1 MIWLDRF
8 CFMIYELGSLNMNLR
23 EKQQE
28 DTRKAILDALGG
40 QIAESGAMGFSIQD
54 VADRAGVTHRTV
66 YNYFPTREA
75 LNDAF
80 ALHVEEEELAATFG
94 VRPDEGVRLAQLP
107 SVAATYFRMIA
118 DKAVHVRAYVM
129 LMIASRSPAQL
140 TRERTKQFE
149 QLMEDEAGPLPEG
162 AARLAT
168 AAVRQFVSSVG
179 WHVLIEH
186 QGLSNED
193 AARTAEWATKA
204 LLDAVANGD
213 FPIPETTNES
223 RHDDE

>member
-1 MIWLDRF
+1 
-8 CFMIYELGSLNMNLR
+8 MNLR
-23 EKQQE
+23 KKQEE

-54 VADRAGVTHRTV
+54 VANRAGVTHRTV
-66 YNYFPTREA
+66 YNHFPTRGA

-80 ALHVEEEELAATFG
+80 ALHVEEELAALFG
-94 VRPDEGVRLAQLP
+94 VRPDAGASLAQLP
-107 SVAATYFRMIA
+107 SVAASYYRTIA
-118 DKAVHVRAYVM
+118 DKAAHVRAYVM
-129 LMIASRSPAQL
+129 LMIASRSPAQI

-149 QLMEDEAGPLPEG
+149 QLIEDDAGPLPEG

-168 AAVRQFVSSVG
+168 AAVRLFVSSAG
-179 WHVLIEH
+179 WHVLTEH

-193 AARTAEWATKA
+193 AARTAEWAA
-204 LLDAVANGD
+204 SVLLNAVSNGD

-223 RHDDE
+223 SHDD

>member
-1 MIWLDRF
+1 
-8 CFMIYELGSLNMNLR
+8 
-23 EKQQE
+23 
-28 DTRKAILDALGG
+28 
-40 QIAESGAMGFSIQD
+40 MGFSIQD

-80 ALHVEEEELAATFG
+80 ALHVEEEELATIFR
-94 VRPDEGVRLAQLP
+94 VRPDEGVRLAQPP

-140 TRERTKQFE
+140 TRERTRQFE

-179 WHVLIEH
+179 WHVLTEH
-186 QGLSNED
+186 HGLSNED

-213 FPIPETTNES
+213 FPIPKTTNES

>member
-1 MIWLDRF
+1 
-8 CFMIYELGSLNMNLR
+8 
-23 EKQQE
+23 
-28 DTRKAILDALGG
+28 
-40 QIAESGAMGFSIQD
+40 MGFSIQD

-80 ALHVEEEELAATFG
+80 ALHVEEEELATLG
-94 VRPDEGVRLAQLP
+94 VRLDEGVRLAQLP

-118 DKAVHVRAYVM
+118 DKAAHVRAYVM
-129 LMIASRSPAQL
+129 LMIASRSPAEV

-168 AAVRQFVSSVG
+168 AAVRLFVSSVG
-179 WHVLIEH
+179 WHVLTEH

-193 AARTAEWATKA
+193 AARTTEWAAKA
-204 LLDAVANGD
+204 LLDSVANGD

-223 RHDDE
+223 RHDD

>member
-1 MIWLDRF
+1 
-8 CFMIYELGSLNMNLR
+8 MNLR
-23 EKQQE
+23 KRQQE
-28 DTRKAILDALGG
+28 NTRRAILDALGQ
-40 QIAESGAMGFSIQD
+40 QIGESGAIGFSIQD

-80 ALHVEEEELAATFG
+80 AVHVEEELATLFG
-94 VRPDEGVRLAQLP
+94 ARPEEGVCLAQLP
-107 SVAATYFRMIA
+107 SVALTFYRTIV
-118 DKAVHVRAYVM
+118 DKAAHVRAYVM
-129 LMIASRSPAQL
+129 LMIASRSPAQV

-162 AARLAT
+162 VARLAT
-168 AAVRQFVSSVG
+168 AAVRLFASSIG
-179 WHVLIEH
+179 WHVLTEH

-193 AARTAEWATKA
+193 AARTAEWAAKV

-213 FPIPETTNES
+213 FPIPETTNEPCN
-223 RHDDE
+223 DD